1 MGADQGLYKNIVVSF
16 ILKHTSGTYTFAD
29 LNFSIVNR
37 KGKNIFLFLLKISLL
52 FFILPGWILIL
63 PGLD

>member
-37 KGKNIFLFLLKISLL
+37 KGKNIFLFLL
-52 FFILPGWILIL
+52 
-63 PGLD
+63 